1 MASPATLLTRF
12 HLHLLGLLIPAISEA
27 AEKVTYDDQVFPLFQ
42 QSCLNC
48 HNPDKTK
55 GGLDLSTYSGAMK
68 GSSGGKIAEPGDA
81 NSKLIIVC
89 LQTGTPKMPPEGDKL
104 GAAQISI
111 LKGWVEGGLLEN
123 KNSSAKKPS
132 KPKFESAL
140 KSDPGAKPDGPPPLP
155 EHLRLEPYVAT
166 SRASAI
172 HSMAASPWAPL
183 LAITGQRQILL
194 HDANSL
200 ELVGLLPFPEG
211 DPVSLAFT
219 PDGRY
224 LIVGG
229 GVPGKSGTTVT
240 FDIRSGERTLAVAK
254 ELDSI
259 LATDIRPGF
268 DVVASGGPS
277 KLLKLWNTQTGEVI
291 ASIKKHTD
299 WITALDISP
308 DGILVASGDRN
319 GGVWAW
325 EAQSGNEF
333 HTLRG
338 HQAAIT
344 ATVFRSDSNLLATA
358 SEDGTVRFWE
368 MNAGSEVKKV
378 DAHPGGV
385 AAFAFGRDGSFLT
398 AGRDRKLQL
407 WKADFNLEKELA
419 KDLPSLPTAVALAT
433 ESSRAFVADAAGIVR
448 AYDLKSGQGVG
459 EFSAAPATIT
469 NRLAALRSQI
479 ETQPALV
486 SEAEAKLSE
495 TTAKL
500 TASQKALADTEEAVR
515 QARTALETAKK
526 SESSLRQQLDQQKQQ
541 LAARRGQ
548 IDQLSGEMNTVS
560 ADLEARKQALAAL
573 PEDQRRPADFVAA
586 EQRRNE
592 LDARITALRMEL
604 AGLEKQE
611 KALPT
616 LIEAAAQSG
625 LEATTRAKSA
635 DDQITAKRQ
644 EVPAIEKAIAEAKA
658 TLDSI
663 KARTGGLQTAEKRW
677 LAAAINT
684 RALEARETSRKLLEE
699 SENHLDG
706 FRSAAK
712 AIETP
717 MKALRDARTERDE
730 VASLLKS
737 KRNGGSEEAHL
748 KDIETNLDGLNSKV
762 EKLAADLSKAE
773 SELAAARGR
782 IELVSPSLDESSREA
797 ARLKVDYFS
806 ALK

>member
-1 MASPATLLTRF
+1 MASPAFPLNRF
-12 HLHLLGLLIPAISEA
+12 HLHLFGLLIPAISVA

-132 KPKFESAL
+132 KPKFETAL
-140 KSDPGAKPDGPPPLP
+140 KSDPGAKPDGPPPVP

-172 HSMAASPWAPL
+172 HAMAVSPWAPL

-194 HDANSL
+194 HDANTL

-211 DPVSLAFT
+211 DPVSLSFT

-224 LIVGG
+224 LLVGG
-229 GVPGKSGTTVT
+229 GIPGKSGTTVT
-240 FDIRSGERTLAVAK
+240 FDIRSGERTLAVGK
-254 ELDSI
+254 EFDSI
-259 LATDIRPGF
+259 LAADIRPGF

-319 GGVWAW
+319 GGVWVW

-333 HTLRG
+333 HTLRA

-344 ATVFRSDSNLLATA
+344 SAVFRSDSNLLATS

-368 MNAGSEVKKV
+368 LNAGWEVKKI

-385 AAFAFGRDGSFLT
+385 AAFAFGRDGSFVT
-398 AGRDRKLQL
+398 AGRDQKVRL

-419 KDLPSLPTAVALAT
+419 KDLPTLPTAVALAS

-448 AYDLKSGQGVG
+448 AYDLKSGLAVG
-459 EFSAAPATIT
+459 EFSAAPATIA
-469 NRLAALRSQI
+469 NRLAALRCQI
-479 ETQPALV
+479 EAQPAII
-486 SEAEAKLSE
+486 SAAEGKLAES
-495 TTAKL
+495 TAKL
-500 TASQKALADTEEAVR
+500 TSSQKALADTEEAVR
-515 QARTALETAKK
+515 QARTALETSKK

-541 LAARRGQ
+541 LSARRGQ

-573 PEDQRRPADFVAA
+573 PEDQRRPADFVTV
-586 EQRRNE
+586 ETRRNE
-592 LDARITALRMEL
+592 LDAQISRLRMEL
-604 AGLEKQE
+604 GGLEKQE
-611 KALPT
+611 KGLPT
-616 LIEAAAQSG
+616 LIEAAAQSS
-625 LEATTRAKSA
+625 LAAAAQLKASE
-635 DDQITAKRQ
+635 DQIAARRQ
-644 EVPAIEKAIAEAKA
+644 EIPATEKTLAEAKA

-663 KARTGGLQTAEKRW
+663 KARTTGLQAAEKHW

-684 RALEARETSRKLLEE
+684 RALEARETSHKLLEE
-699 SENHLDG
+699 SEEHLAS
-706 FRSAAK
+706 FRVMAK
-712 AIETP
+712 AIEGP
-717 MKALRDARTERDE
+717 MQALREKRRERDE
-730 VASLLKS
+730 FAAQLESKRREGIEGGQLKELQASL
-737 KRNGGSEEAHL
+737 
-748 KDIETNLDGLNSKV
+748 ETLNLAV
-762 EKLAADLSKAE
+762 ETLAVGLSKAE
-773 SELAAARGR
+773 AELAAARER
-782 IELVSPSLDESSREA
+782 IETTSPSLDEVLRA
-797 ARLKVDYFS
+797 AAKLKSDYVS

>member
-1 MASPATLLTRF
+1 MVLPAIPLTRF

-27 AEKVTYDDQVFPLFQ
+27 AEKVTYDDQVLPLFQ

-68 GSSGGKIAEPGDA
+68 GGSGGKIAEPGDL
-81 NSKLIIVC
+81 NSKLIAVC
-89 LQTGTPKMPPEGDKL
+89 LQTVTPKMPPEGDKL

-132 KPKFESAL
+132 KPKFETAL
-140 KSDPGAKPDGPPPLP
+140 RSDPGAKPDGPPPLP

-166 SRASAI
+166 SRSSAI
-172 HSMAASPWAPL
+172 HAMAASPWAPL
-183 LAITGQRQILL
+183 VAVTGQRQILL

-200 ELVGLLPFPEG
+200 ELIGLLPFPEG

-254 ELDSI
+254 EFDSI

-319 GGVWAW
+319 GGVWVW

-333 HTLRG
+333 HTLRA

-358 SEDGTVRFWE
+358 SEDGSVRFWE
-368 MNAGSEVKKV
+368 MNAGSEVKKI

-385 AAFAFGRDGSFLT
+385 AAFSFSRDGSFLT
-398 AGRDRKLQL
+398 VGRDRKLRL

-419 KDLPSLPTAVALAT
+419 KDLPTLPTAVALAT

-459 EFSAAPATIT
+459 EFSAAPATIA

-479 ETQPALV
+479 EAQPALV
-486 SEAEAKLSE
+486 SAAEAKLAE
-495 TTAKL
+495 TSAKL
-500 TASQKALADTEEAVR
+500 DASKKTLAEAEEAIK
-515 QARTALETAKK
+515 QARAAQETAKK
-526 SESSLRQQLDQQKQQ
+526 SESGLRQQLDQQKQQ
-541 LAARRGQ
+541 LQARRSQ
-548 IDQLSGEMNTVS
+548 IDQLAGELSAVS
-560 ADLEARKQALAAL
+560 TDLEARKQALATL
-573 PEDQRRPADFVAA
+573 PEDQRRPAEFVAV
-586 EQRRNE
+586 EHRRND
-592 LDARITALRMEL
+592 LDSRITGLRMEL
-604 AGLEKQE
+604 AGLEEQE
-611 KALPT
+611 KALPS

-625 LEATTRAKSA
+625 LEATARTKSSE
-635 DDQITAKRQ
+635 DQIASKRQ
-644 EVPAIEKAIAEAKA
+644 EVPAIEKAMTEAKA
-658 TLDSI
+658 ALDSI
-663 KARTGGLQTAEKRW
+663 KARTGGLQAAEKRW
-677 LAAAINT
+677 QAAAINT
-684 RALEARETSRKLLEE
+684 RAMEARETSRKLLEE
-699 SENHLDG
+699 SESHLDG

-712 AIETP
+712 ALETP
-717 MKALRDARTERDE
+717 LKALRDARTERDQL
-730 VASLLKS
+730 ASLLKS
-737 KRNGGSEEAHL
+737 RRDGGSEEAHL
-748 KDIETNLDGLNSKV
+748 KEIETNLDGLNAKV
-762 EKLAADLSKAE
+762 SKLAADLSKAE
-773 SELAAARGR
+773 SELAAAREK

-797 ARLKVDYFS
+797 AKLKADYFS